1 MSNSDYNST
10 DYIKN
15 TRERINEILKPIN
28 NDVYVFDFGHY
39 ILKEAHKNSYYF
51 KSIIFGSESYKN
63 QLFPN
68 NKINT
73 DADAYTFFESNL
85 RQIANVPLSDN
96 QFSQED
102 SSADVAFTLGPE
114 IITTNKKFET
124 TKFISILQQL
134 KINGCIFIYAKKVGN
149 YQSGVWLVLKNRIEQ
164 LIDGMICFGFKN
176 ECTVCQEKNNT
187 RKCIYENDKGYFHDK
202 TDLKTRI
209 DEVFQELDNLL
220 INELVFNAES
230 YTKQVEAQRIAF
242 EKFNKKILQ
251 AHSHTIFNCIPS
263 LDVQNLREKLSP
275 LLLYYSDS
283 QSEENKYL
291 SDIDEELKMLHI
303 RLNELNYVTH
313 AALESPFSTK
323 EKLFKEQNL
332 KQLIDIIAELTK
344 GRCLPYI
351 IGLETINFNPSFYDK
366 ECQDA
371 FTVLWNA
378 WNNALKHSPNKS
390 FVLKVYENQNELVIE
405 FTNHYNGTLNK
416 ENLAMLRNE
425 SDPPVYTAGIPIIKH
440 LCNILNWRTDADDS
454 NNTFKIEF
462 KIKFN
467 IYGKAN

>member
-1 MSNSDYNST
+1 MKSSNYNST
-10 DYIKN
+10 AFIRN
-15 TRERINEILKPIN
+15 TRERINEILSPMGN
-28 NDVYVFDFGHY
+28 EVYVFDFGHY
-39 ILKEAHKNSYYF
+39 ILKDTYTNSYYF

-73 DADAYTFFESNL
+73 DEDAYTFFESNL
-85 RQIANVPLSDN
+85 KQIANVPLSVIQN
-96 QFSQED
+96 AQKK
-102 SSADVAFTLGPE
+102 SSDDVVFTLGPE
-114 IITTNKKFET
+114 VIKSNKKFET
-124 TKFISILQQL
+124 NEFIKLLQQL

-149 YQSGVWLVLKNRIEQ
+149 YQSGVWLVLKNRIE
-164 LIDGMICFGFKN
+164 LLNNGLICFGFKN
-176 ECTVCQEKNNT
+176 DCTVCQDKNKPL
-187 RKCIYENDKGYFHDK
+187 KCIYENDKGYFHDK
-202 TDLKTRI
+202 TDLKAKI

-230 YTKQVEAQRIAF
+230 YTKQVEAQRMAF
-242 EKFNKKILQ
+242 EKFNKEILQ

-275 LLLYYSDS
+275 LLLYYSDT
-283 QSEENKYL
+283 QSAENKYL

-323 EKLFKEQNL
+323 EKLFKEQSL
-332 KQLIDIIAELTK
+332 KQLIYIIAELTR
-344 GRCLPYI
+344 GRCFPSI

-378 WNNALKHSPNKS
+378 WNNALKHSPSKS
-390 FVLKVYENQNELVIE
+390 FTLKVYENQNELIIE
-405 FTNHYNGTLNK
+405 FTNQYNGTLNK

-454 NNTFKIEF
+454 NGTFKLEF
-462 KIKFN
+462 KIK
-467 IYGKAN
+467 IY